1 VNDIKQKVNDLEEA
15 YIKNEIYV
23 RNNINLKGIIGDFK
37 YLISENERLN
47 KLNNSLLND
56 ITKLKK
62 KEGKAN
68 DKTRNKN

>member
-1 VNDIKQKVNDLEEA
+1 MILKKHIL
-15 YIKNEIYV
+15 KNEIYV

>member
-1 VNDIKQKVNDLEEA
+1 MNDIKQKVNELEEA

-23 RNNINLKGIIGDFK
+23 RNNINLKGIIEDFK